1 MAARIRCT
9 VQVCTVAC
17 GQVASIAS
25 GNPVSPSQQT
35 ISTSRT
41 PRLRSSAHTPAQ
53 NFAPSAAC
61 TQMPSTCRT
70 PSRSTPTA
78 RCAALLRTWWPSRT
92 FTTSASR

>member
-1 MAARIRCT
+1 M
-9 VQVCTVAC
+9 VC

-35 ISTSRT
+35 IRTSWI

-53 NFAPSAAC
+53 NFAPSLAC
-61 TQMPSTCRT
+61 TQIPRTCLIPSG
-70 PSRSTPTA
+70 STPTA
-78 RCAALLRTWWPSRT
+78 MCACRLRTWCPSRT